1 MSDAVRRSADM
12 RIGLIGAT
20 GWIGGALG
28 TRLLTSGIVSPYS
41 LVAMNR
47 SGDPGPYA
55 PYAIGWVGDP
65 LELAAQVDVVIVA
78 VRPETWPG
86 LRLQAPGK
94 LLISLMAG
102 VGSGELARSGARIVL
117 AMPNAAVETGRS
129 YSPFWAGAGVTM
141 ADRGVV
147 HRILGAIGTFDELP
161 EERQI
166 DMITAVSGSGA
177 AYPSLMMVAMVD
189 VMKRHGIPDG
199 IAWHAAEA
207 AVCGGAALLAGQ
219 PQQAQ
224 NFLAAYRDYGGTTA
238 AGLDAAARGGFSTA
252 LETALEAA
260 AERARTMTMAGSG
273 AV

>member
-1 MSDAVRRSADM
+1 MSGAAPRSADM

-20 GWIGGALG
+20 GWIGAALG
-28 TRLLTSGIVSPYS
+28 TRLLTSGIVTPSG

-47 SGDPGPYA
+47 SGNPGPYK
-55 PYAIGWVGDP
+55 PYAIGWAGDP
-65 LELAAQVDVVIVA
+65 AELVARVDVVIVA

-102 VGSGELARSGARIVL
+102 VGSGDLARSGGRVVR
-117 AMPNAAVETGRS
+117 AMPNAAAETGKS
-129 YSPFWAGAGVTM
+129 YSPFWAGADVTKE
-141 ADRGVV
+141 DRNTV

-161 EERQI
+161 KERQI
-166 DMITAVSGSGA
+166 DMMTAVSGSGA

-199 IAWHAAEA
+199 IAWHAAKA
-207 AVCGGAALLAGQ
+207 AVCDGAALLAGH
-219 PQQAQ
+219 PQRAQ
-224 NFLAAYRDYGGTTA
+224 SFLTAYQDYAGTTA
-238 AGLDAAARGGFSTA
+238 TGLDAAERGGFSTA
-252 LETALEAA
+252 LRTALEAA
-260 AERARTMTMAGSG
+260 AERARTMAGAG

>member
-1 MSDAVRRSADM
+1 M

-20 GWIGGALG
+20 GWIGAALG
-28 TRLLTSGIVSPYS
+28 TRLLTSGIVAPTR

-47 SGDPGPYA
+47 SGDPGPYRS
-55 PYAIGWVGDP
+55 YGIGWAEDP
-65 LELAAQVDVVIVA
+65 AELVARVDVVILA

-86 LRLQAPGK
+86 LQLRASGK

-102 VGSGELARSGARIVL
+102 VGSGDLARSGARVVR
-117 AMPNAAVETGRS
+117 AMPNAAAETGTS
-129 YSPFWAGAGVTM
+129 YSPFWAGADVTK
-141 ADRGVV
+141 ADRDSV

-199 IAWHAAEA
+199 IAWRAAKA
-207 AVCGGAALLAGQ
+207 TVCDGAALLAGQ
-219 PQQAQ
+219 PQLAQ
-224 NFLAAYRDYGGTTA
+224 SFLAAYRDYGGTTA
-238 AGLDAAARGGFSTA
+238 SGLDAAARGGFSTA
-252 LETALEAA
+252 LEAALEAA
-260 AERARTMTMAGSG
+260 AEKARTMASAG